1 MVQFLDGSF
10 LDIVLFG
17 VLPAVI
23 ISAIVIYK
31 MNKNNKKKEAE
42 E

>member
-1 MVQFLDGSF
+1 MVQFLDGSI
-10 LDIVLFG
+10 LDIILFG

-31 MNKNNKKKEAE
+31 MNKNNKKKEESA
-42 E
+42 